1 MSLENVKEDI
11 KIDLE
16 DFQTILSEIGKIAG
30 FVKIF
35 NIDDL
40 SCEIISEY
48 TNEVKNAKGIL
59 VEFELLSTTSLL
71 DMNKFTSFIDEFMGF
86 LNDESQNGCE
96 VTFGLSTNNDLLERT
111 VKCKILFTG
120 LV

>member
-1 MSLENVKEDI
+1 MNSSEI
-11 KIDLE
+11 KIDLQ

-40 SCEIISEY
+40 NCEIISEY

-59 VEFELLSTTSLL
+59 VEFELLPTTSLL
-71 DMNKFTSFIDEFMGF
+71 AMNKFTSFIDEFMGF
-86 LNDESQNGCE
+86 INDESQNGCE
-96 VTFGLSTNNDLLERT
+96 VTFGLSSNNDLLENT

-120 LV
+120 LA

>member
-1 MSLENVKEDI
+1 MNLDTVKKDT

-40 SCEIISEY
+40 SCEIINEY
-48 TNEVKNAKGIL
+48 TNEVKNAKAIL
-59 VEFELLSTTSLL
+59 VEFELLPTTSLL
-71 DMNKFTSFIDEFMGF
+71 AMNKFTSFIDEFMGF
-86 LNDESQNGCE
+86 INDESQNGCE
-96 VTFGLSTNNDLLERT
+96 VTYGLSSNNDLQERT

>member
-1 MSLENVKEDI
+1 MNLENVKEDI

-48 TNEVKNAKGIL
+48 ANEVKTAKAIL
-59 VEFELLSTTSLL
+59 VEFELLPTTSLL
-71 DMNKFTSFIDEFMGF
+71 AMNKFTSFIDEFMGF
-86 LNDESQNGCE
+86 INDESQNGCE
-96 VTFGLSTNNDLLERT
+96 VTYGLSSNNDLQERT
-111 VKCKILFTG
+111 VKCKILYTG
-120 LV
+120 L